1 MVADDLPN
9 RITVVEQKM
18 AGLDALP
25 NRLES
30 VEVRLT
36 GVEGRLTGVEDRLT
50 GVEGRLIGV
59 DGRLTSVESQIVQLR
74 GEMNDGFSALRVEM
88 HDGSRELAEMI
99 DERFIRQDLEMRR
112 LNGETNA
119 QMRALYEDL
128 KDTIKRIGEA
138 PPS

>member
-1 MVADDLPN
+1 MVAGDLPN

-18 AGLDALP
+18 AGLEELP

-30 VEVRLT
+30 VEV
-36 GVEGRLTGVEDRLT
+36 RLT

-74 GEMNDGFSALRVEM
+74 GEMSDGFSALRVEM
-88 HDGSRELAEMI
+88 HDGSRELAEML

-119 QMRALYEDL
+119 QMRMLYEDL

>member
-9 RITVVEQKM
+9 PVTVLEQKM
-18 AGLDALP
+18 AGLEELP
-25 NRLES
+25 DRLES
-30 VEVRLT
+30 VEV
-36 GVEGRLTGVEDRLT
+36 RLT

-74 GEMNDGFSALRVEM
+74 GEMSDEFSALRVEM
-88 HDGSRELAEMI
+88 HDGSRQLAEMI

-128 KDTIKRIGEA
+128 KDTVKRIGEA